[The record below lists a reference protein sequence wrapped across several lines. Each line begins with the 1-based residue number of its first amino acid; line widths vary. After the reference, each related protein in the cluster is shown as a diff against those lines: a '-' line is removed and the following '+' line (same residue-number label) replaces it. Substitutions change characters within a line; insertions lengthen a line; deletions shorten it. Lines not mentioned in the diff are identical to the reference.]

1 MAVFEAAACCV
12 LLTRWGEAVG
22 ASWAGGERLTVMG
35 PLPGQA
41 LPSPEHQRPNPG
53 GALRVRVRRPLGSD
67 PSTGLAQTKRHHSR
81 GAACPVGTSASARGI
96 SGLERATCR
105 ERWGCKA
112 LGDCLVPRQVSES
125 SPKSPDLPKG
135 QCTALLCLQ
144 VLKV

>member
-12 LLTRWGEAVG
+12 LLTRWGEAIG

-41 LPSPEHQRPNPG
+41 LPSPEHQWPNPG

-96 SGLERATCR
+96 NGLEESHMSR
-105 ERWGCKA
+105 EVGVQSTRG
-112 LGDCLVPRQVSES
+112 LSGPQTSE
-125 SPKSPDLPKG
+125 
-135 QCTALLCLQ
+135 
-144 VLKV
+144 